1 MKKYHKYVKEAPTNM
16 DFDYPRGSPVD
27 ASMFD
32 ILTGDSPEQAPLEF
46 GRSPKDIIE
55 FSVYTQENEV
65 LQSKLIDRDDSFL
78 ERKYD
83 FIDYN
88 GEHRMG
94 TLHTFDR
101 NYQVSE
107 SGDVIISPT
116 HELSELGYT
125 DGTHKIG
132 VSFRNDI
139 IGSAESTAKLMVVG
153 ISPSRMEVKIVPSG
167 LKTSK
172 KPLEVSLNFEYDN
185 FFNKRLLVANIYNE
199 TFKFIRTE
207 GLPAYINRVIEDNE
221 IEGYHDSVLQ
231 IVELFGMSSHQDFI
245 KDCSG
250 LHEQITS
257 LYFNIMLWKYN
268 DVFSESDFAR
278 EYVRCVDR
286 ILDTSSR
293 FSNKDRDESLI
304 EPHDIY
310 RKTLLAQYNS
320 KRVTDIYNAKF
331 TSYFSNV
338 LNFSDGS
345 IVPFVNVVRGT
356 ENADD
361 SRKHRPL
368 VVKLIDPLPTDV
380 SVGQKLHMSNVAY
393 SDDIIQTTV
402 LYKRSKPEL
411 YKMRGPNMS
420 FTSPGGSAQYT
431 LEKLE
436 STKHEQNRN
445 ALLDSEDELTDS
457 LKERL
462 SDIEQEWREELYGT
476 PLQISDEISRYF
488 QSNIEDTYLTTDYSD
503 FSKFVRYSSARKRL
517 DVFIYKLAKIS
528 EFDRQMESIRRAW
541 RTSTAEQFGRMS
553 YDDQMQKLRTEKNK
567 MLSGFDGYERFLYFE
582 DIVQL
587 TETAKDL
594 QDQIDKI
601 TLSMERRGETV
612 SELEQIA
619 DLERRLTYVYVSWP
633 RQDFECDS
641 VDDWSENVSDYV
653 YGEAVMYDDSV
664 WIVSENATP
673 QPTDIPGTTNAW
685 QFFCKCGECV
695 GKKIPMTTSSY
706 TFLSARTYYRPEP
719 IPPTMEEFSKS
730 QAYSWYSLKA
740 KEADFYDKHNDNS
753 MLSNT
758 PEFITRDDDNSD
770 YFDFLNFIG
779 HQFDLIHLY
788 VEGIGSIKQPLN
800 NPDKGIPNEM
810 VSHMLNYFGGGFVG
824 YDDGEVSALMNQV
837 TTKSHIEFINK
848 FKERKN
854 IIWRRILNNLPQMLK
869 AVGTE
874 QSVRIMFRCYGVPD
888 YLFRIREFGGVEYNT
903 DLSDEAVYSFDTFDY
918 YLNISGGNQYVE
930 LDWGNSSYDI
940 NTLEFRF
947 GFAEHGIDVES
958 NPHIVV
964 ASSPGKWEFGY
975 EPSEENLEQIY
986 GRFYFSIHDASGTPT
1001 KTYFRDT
1008 HTGSEWV
1015 HPFKGSLY
1023 DILIRRQSG
1032 ELDTERRGLQL
1043 YAKRVEQYEVV
1054 YNSYAEISTTDHA
1067 YKMFHDKST
1076 SSTITFGNYT
1086 HSNFAGRIDRLR
1098 IYQHV
1103 LPEHRFE
1110 NHILFNQS
1118 YDTDDPTTIDETLIF
1133 KANFDYPYDLRSSG
1147 ENNYGI
1153 IENTAFRQDAPQSA
1167 RCYNFVKGDYPY
1179 DFSGEPVRHYSKLP
1193 SYGSQVFNNNKIR
1206 LETQELI
1213 TQLSVSDRS
1222 TLKSNDRLT
1231 ADTNTVGVYFSSSDL
1246 INHEIIRFFGN
1257 FKLGDYIGNP
1267 DDLYKSVYGEFDALR
1282 HTFYKHGFGKL
1293 DFSTYLN
1300 VVESYVDP
1308 SLFDNIKKLVPA
1320 RTRLISGLV
1329 VEPTLLER
1337 PKLKRRPLQNE
1348 IIKLDDINFNLKP
1361 DCSNLVSPANRR
1373 HYVNPTD
1380 QSELTGYDFNAV
1392 HSARV
1397 SNWYPTEYNMNSV
1410 RDIPNEL
1417 MYGISAYQGTSS
1429 GYKIETLSPT
1439 YSRYNVS
1446 RDSGRTY
1453 GAIKMSGTIIEGST
1467 FNCVMYG
1474 RFGSAIKTKNYIK
1487 KFVGW
1492 IHRDTTINGEIPTI
1506 VGGYGANG
1514 FAKFSYVFNGHR
1526 VVGKLQGDFVGQMQE
1541 GTVRKLQVLG
1551 KFGGQIYDE
1560 CSSEYISGTILSDL
1574 IEGFKFNKSA
1584 NMTGQDNRTSI
1595 QVVETK
1601 FTDGDINAVE
1611 LPKTIRKK
1619 VPIEIEYDVTY
1630 KLQNVDSG
1638 VSRVSGNYDGTL
1650 SLDISAVFIP
1660 PDVVTYHV
1668 EWERGR
1674 VIVDENGM
1682 NVFDSVE
1689 TLLNIQRSSHDYVHN
1704 IKRKEYDV
1712 NQLVSSDDLIL
1723 KPKYV
1728 SDVNVD
1734 RKSEQENILNSLKNR
1749 ACDSSKLSKYI
1760 ETLKTL
1766 ENISVR
1772 YELTGD
1778 AFMNGYD
1785 GHTFYVSVKPP
1796 VHLKVGDRV
1805 YMQGV
1810 VMQYDN
1816 CEYTADYIDFNDAY
1830 YTITKVS
1837 HNDSTGNVDIE
1848 FPHEKTNFS
1857 TECGGTYAYGGSI
1870 GMAPELSNITDEVYD
1885 IGVYEMFY
1893 DYDIP
1898 FNFIQKLRTPVV
1910 DTNEDGVYD
1919 TLRDDI
1925 PLSIS
1930 CENGEFSARW
1940 VDNTQTDSS
1949 GSKLTGEIKLGF
1961 SDDPDVRGVKKQTAS
1976 EWYFGND
1983 INTEDGLPD
1992 QTCNDIYRLKISVN
2006 VSRPER
2012 VVTKPMIID
2021 ENISIGDVVEV
2032 VFRKGSYL
2040 WHPSTKGLE
2049 VSTGIVTNL
2058 ESDKDANMTISV
2070 KNSTGVVDS
2079 FPLNE
2084 THVYSVRIV
2093 TSSDTT
2099 STKEIPFSDKY
2110 SETLRGTSPDEQR
2123 YYPDKDSVTL
2133 PIKIKSSSF
2142 VVVEKPYEFYNIVDI
2157 GNPNFKIWDGRFP
2170 QHKGLHRNVFS
2181 KTNKRRGNLYCRR
2194 SVSSVNTTVSG
2205 DTGSPDYTPPIV
2217 RTRKTA
2223 IQDSVGDSFW
2233 YLDDTPVTQP
2243 VGCGIEGHSSQQI
2256 PTSPCDIPPTETET
2270 QTDVDVSATDP
2281 LELESL
2287 MLHYTFESDPTTN
2300 IVEDSSGNG
2309 RTGTL
2314 HNSIIRDGGVSR
2326 RYRKILEL
2334 DNDVHTDP
2342 DNTQSYLGVNNIPFS
2357 TSALTIGFWI
2367 RPVGVSADDV
2377 GIILNNSAEPNSRH
2391 GIIMNPNGNQYALG
2405 YSWNDNENSHN
2416 VDLGAN
2422 LVHDSWSYVVI
2433 LLYPGGFVRTFINNW
2448 FISNYDL
2455 GVRHEN
2461 VSFDNLEVGR
2471 FSGMIDD
2478 IRIYNEILDYGNV
2491 PLAKEA
2497 TGTVARLYNSTRQPP
2512 QNTTHDPEYCDLH
2525 QYDFRYYQHP
2535 DFIIANKMYDLHPGS
2550 DPVSDPEV
2558 ESKRKFDIRGGANDG
2573 QKRNATT
2580 EFMGRLCGS
2589 LKEIS

>member
-1 MKKYHKYVKEAPTNM
+1 MKNYHKYVKEAPTNM

-65 LQSKLIDRDDSFL
+65 LQSKLIERDDNFL

-88 GEHRMG
+88 GEHRIG
-94 TLHTFDR
+94 SINTFDR
-101 NYQVSE
+101 NYQVSD

-116 HELSELGYT
+116 HELRELGYT

-139 IGSAESTAKLMVVG
+139 VGSAESSSKLMVVD
-153 ISPSRMEVKIVPSG
+153 ISPSRLELKLVPTG

-172 KPLEVSLNFEYDN
+172 KPLEVSLNFEYYN
-185 FFNKRLLVANIYNE
+185 FFNKRLLVAHIYNE
-199 TFKFIRTE
+199 TFKFIRSE
-207 GLPAYINRVIEDNE
+207 GIPTYINRVIEDNE
-221 IEGYHDSVLQ
+221 IEGYHDSILR
-231 IVELFGMSSHQDFI
+231 IVELFGMSSYQDFI
-245 KDCSG
+245 KDCNDY
-250 LHEQITS
+250 HEQVTT
-257 LYFNIMLWKYN
+257 LYFNTMLWKYN
-268 DVFSESDFAR
+268 EVFTESEFAR
-278 EYVRCVDR
+278 EYVMCVDR
-286 ILDTSSR
+286 VLDTSTR
-293 FSNKDRDESLI
+293 FSNRDRDESLL

-310 RKTLLAQYNS
+310 RKTLLEQYNS

-338 LNFSDGS
+338 LNFSDGF

-356 ENADD
+356 ENVED

-368 VVKLIDPLPTDV
+368 VVKLIDPLPTEV
-380 SVGQKLHMSNVAY
+380 VVGNKLHISNVAY

-420 FTSPGGSAQYT
+420 FTSSGGSSQYT

-445 ALLDSEDELTDS
+445 ALLDSEDELTDT
-457 LKERL
+457 LKDRL
-462 SDIEQEWREELYGT
+462 SSIEQEWREELYGT

-488 QSNIEDTYLTTDYSD
+488 ESNIEDAYLTTDYSD

-528 EFDRQMESIRRAW
+528 EYDRQMESIRRAW
-541 RTSTAEQFGRMS
+541 RLTSPEKFSRMS

-567 MLSGFDGYERFLYFE
+567 LLSGFDGYERFLYFE
-582 DIVQL
+582 DIVKL

-594 QDQIDKI
+594 QEQIDKI
-601 TLSMERRGETV
+601 TLAIERRGETAQ
-612 SELEQIA
+612 ELEQIA

-633 RQDFECDS
+633 RQDFDCDV
-641 VDDWSENVSDYV
+641 VDDWSTSVTDYV
-653 YGEAVMYDDSV
+653 YGEAVLYEDSV
-664 WIVSENATP
+664 WIVSENTTP
-673 QPTDIPGTTNAW
+673 QPTDIPGVSDVW

-695 GKKIPMTTSSY
+695 GKKIPMNASSY
-706 TFLSARTYYRPEP
+706 TFLSSRTYYRPEP

-730 QAYSWYSLKA
+730 SAYSWYSLKA

-753 MLSNT
+753 MMSNT

-800 NPDKGIPNEM
+800 NPDKGIPNDM

-837 TTKSHIEFINK
+837 TTKSHIDFINK
-848 FKERKN
+848 FKDRKN

-869 AVGTE
+869 AIGTE
-874 QSVRIMFRCYGVPD
+874 QSVRIMFRCYGIPD

-918 YLNISGGNQYVE
+918 YLNISKGNQYIE
-930 LDWGNSSYDI
+930 LDWGNPSYDI

-947 GFAEHGIDVES
+947 GFTGFDDGSER

-986 GRFYFSIHDASGTPT
+986 GRFYFSIYDSEGTT
-1001 KTYFRDT
+1001 TRTYLRDT
-1008 HTGSEWV
+1008 HTGSEWI
-1015 HPFKGSLY
+1015 HPFNNSLY

-1032 ELDTERRGLQL
+1032 ELDSERRGLQI

-1054 YNSYAEISTTDHA
+1054 YNSYAEISTNDHA
-1067 YKMFHDKST
+1067 YKMFYDGSQTST
-1076 SSTITFGNYT
+1076 LTFGNYNY
-1086 HSNFAGRIDRLR
+1086 SNFMGRIDRLR

-1103 LPEHRFE
+1103 LSEKRFE

-1133 KANFDYPYDLRSSG
+1133 KANFDYPYDMRTSG
-1147 ENNYGI
+1147 DNNYGI
-1153 IENTAFRQDAPQSA
+1153 IENTSFRKDAPPVA
-1167 RCYNFVKGDYPY
+1167 RCYNFDKEEYPY
-1179 DFSGEPVRHYSKLP
+1179 DFSGEPIRHYSKLP

-1231 ADTNTVGVYFSSSDL
+1231 ADTNTVGIYFSSSDL

-1257 FKLGDYIGNP
+1257 FKLGDYIGSP
-1267 DDLYKSVYGEFDALR
+1267 DDLHKDVYGEFKKLR

-1308 SLFDNIKKLVPA
+1308 SLFENIKKLVPA

-1373 HYVNPTD
+1373 HYINSTD
-1380 QSELTGYDFNAV
+1380 LHEITGYDFNAT

-1397 SNWYPTEYNMNSV
+1397 SNWYPTEFNMNSV
-1410 RDIPNEL
+1410 KDIPNEL
-1417 MYGISAYQGTSS
+1417 MYGISAYQGISS
-1429 GYKIETLSPT
+1429 GYKIETFSPT
-1439 YSRYNVS
+1439 YSRYSMS
-1446 RDSGRTY
+1446 RDSRNTY
-1453 GAIKMSGTIIEGST
+1453 GAVKMSGTIVAGSI

-1492 IHRDTTINGEIPTI
+1492 IHRDTTINGEHPTI
-1506 VGGYGANG
+1506 VGGFDVNG

-1526 VVGKLQGDFVGQMQE
+1526 VVGKLYGDFIGQMQE

-1551 KFGGQIYDE
+1551 KFGGKVYDE
-1560 CSSEYISGTILSDL
+1560 CSTEYISGTILGDL
-1574 IEGFKFNKSA
+1574 IEVYKFNKSA
-1584 NMTGQDNRTSI
+1584 NMTGVENRSSL
-1595 QVVETK
+1595 QVIDTK
-1601 FTDGDINAVE
+1601 FIDGDVNAVE
-1611 LPKTIRKK
+1611 IPKTIQKK
-1619 VPIEIEYDVTY
+1619 IPIEIEYDVQY
-1630 KLQNVDSG
+1630 KLQNVDTG
-1638 VSRVSGNYDGTL
+1638 VARVSGDYEGTL
-1650 SLDISAVFIP
+1650 SLDVSAVFIP
-1660 PDVVTYHV
+1660 PDVVTYHIM
-1668 EWERGR
+1668 WERGTIITDTDG
-1674 VIVDENGM
+1674 VG
-1682 NVFDSVE
+1682 VFDSSE
-1689 TLLNIQRSSHDYVHN
+1689 TILDIQRSSYDYVHN
-1704 IKRKEYDV
+1704 IKRIEYDV
-1712 NQLVSSDDLIL
+1712 NSMVSSDELAL

-1728 SDVNVD
+1728 SDVSFSG
-1734 RKSEQENILNSLKNR
+1734 RQEQENILSSLKNR
-1749 ACDSSKLSKYI
+1749 VCDSSKISNY
-1760 ETLKTL
+1760 LKTL
-1766 ENISVR
+1766 ETLENVSVR

-1778 AFMNGYD
+1778 AYVNGYD
-1785 GHTFYVSVKPP
+1785 GHTFYVSIKPP
-1796 VHLKVGDRV
+1796 VHLKVGDRI
-1805 YMQGV
+1805 YLQGV
-1810 VMQYDN
+1810 VMQYDS
-1816 CEYTADYIDFNDAY
+1816 CEYTDSYIDFNDEY
-1830 YTITKVS
+1830 YTLTKVS
-1837 HNDSTGNVDIE
+1837 HNDDTGNVDIE
-1848 FPHEKTNFS
+1848 FPHKKTNFS
-1857 TECGGTYAYGGSI
+1857 TKCGGTYAYGGSI
-1870 GMAPELSNITDEVYD
+1870 GMAPEVSVNDSSVYD

-1898 FNFIQKLRTPVV
+1898 FDFIQKLRTPVV
-1910 DTNEDGVYD
+1910 DSNEDGVYD
-1919 TLRDDI
+1919 TLRGDI

-1930 CENGEFSARW
+1930 CKNGEFRAMW
-1940 VDNTQTDSS
+1940 VDPSQTDST
-1949 GSKLTGEIKLGF
+1949 GSKLTGEIKLNHDDE
-1961 SDDPDVRGVKKQTAS
+1961 SDIRGTKSQAS
-1976 EWYFGND
+1976 TEWYFGND
-1983 INTEDGLPD
+1983 ISTEDGIPEP
-1992 QTCNDIYRLKISVN
+1992 TCNDIYRLKIDVS
-2006 VSRPER
+2006 VSRPEQ

-2021 ENISIGDVVEV
+2021 ENISIGDTVEV
-2032 VFRKGSYL
+2032 IFRKGSYL
-2040 WHPSTKGLE
+2040 WHPSTRGLE
-2049 VSTGIVTNL
+2049 MTTGIVTNL
-2058 ESDKDANMTISV
+2058 SIDASANTTISV
-2070 KNSTGVVDS
+2070 KNSTGQVDS

-2093 TSSDTT
+2093 TSSET
-2099 STKEIPFSDKY
+2099 SLTKEISFSDKY

-2123 YYPDKDSVTL
+2123 YYPDKDSVDI
-2133 PIKIKSSSF
+2133 PIKIKSSTY
-2142 VVVEKPYEFYNIVDI
+2142 VVVEKPYEFYNIIDI

-2181 KTNKRRGNLYCRR
+2181 KTNKRRGNLHCRR

-2217 RTRKTA
+2217 RTRKTG
-2223 IQDSVGDSFW
+2223 IQDSIGDSFW
-2233 YLDDTPVTQP
+2233 YLDDTPVTNP
-2243 VGCGIEGHSSQQI
+2243 VGCGIPGHTLQQV
-2256 PTSPCDIPPTETET
+2256 PTSPCNIPPTETGTDDLGGET
-2270 QTDVDVSATDP
+2270 TSDQLDR
-2281 LELESL
+2281 ESL
-2287 MLHYTFESDPTTN
+2287 MLHYTFESDTPSN
-2300 IVEDSSGNG
+2300 VVDDFSGNG

-2314 HNSIIRDGGVSR
+2314 HNSIIRDGGDSR
-2326 RYRKILEL
+2326 KYRKILEL
-2334 DNDVHTDP
+2334 DNDVRNNP
-2342 DNTQSYLGVNNIPFS
+2342 DNTQSYLEVESIPFS
-2357 TSALTIGFWI
+2357 TSALTISFWI
-2367 RPVGVSADDV
+2367 RPVGVSDDNV
-2377 GIILNNSAEPNSRH
+2377 GIVLNNSTDPNSRH

-2405 YSWNDNENSHN
+2405 YSWNDSVNSHN

-2422 LVHDSWSYVVI
+2422 LVHDSWSYVVV

-2455 GVRHEN
+2455 GVRHEK

-2478 IRIYNEILDYGNV
+2478 IRIYTEVLDYGDV
-2491 PLAKEA
+2491 ALSKEA
-2497 TGTVARLYNSTRQPP
+2497 TGTVESLYNSTRQPLS
-2512 QNTTHDPEYCDLH
+2512 NSTDPDFCDMH

-2558 ESKRKFDIRGGANDG
+2558 ESKRKFDIRGGVNDG
-2573 QKRNATT
+2573 EKRNATT